1 MKYTD
6 FIEKGYRFA
15 APAWLDTL
23 YLNRHEAGNKSEFAD
38 DMFGKFD
45 IEYLN
50 GGEGHPI
57 ENKDRGIAEHPAYN
71 YCTFTPVKAEGI
83 RFINKEAEDLERH
96 IYKIGVHELWKESYN
111 FRAVRRAD
119 KLYLFVDGRE
129 LGALDIRY
137 PASRIGFCSEGGSPV
152 YSGTLYYHVGQ
163 RRD

>member
-1 MKYTD
+1 
-6 FIEKGYRFA
+6 
-15 APAWLDTL
+15 
-23 YLNRHEAGNKSEFAD
+23 
-38 DMFGKFD
+38 MFSKFD

-50 GGEGHPI
+50 GGEWHPI

-119 KLYLFVDGRE
+119 KAVSVCRRQGSWE
-129 LGALDIRY
+129 LWIYATLH
-137 PASRIGFCSEGGSPV
+137 PASDSV
-152 YSGTLYYHVGQ
+152 
-163 RRD
+163 RRAALGL

>member
-1 MKYTD
+1 MLHLRGWIPFT
-6 FIEKGYRFA
+6 
-15 APAWLDTL
+15 
-23 YLNRHEAGNKSEFAD
+23 NRHEAGNKSEFVD

-50 GGEGHPI
+50 GSEWYPI
-57 ENKDRGIAEHPAYN
+57 ESKSGGVAEHPAYN

-96 IYKIGVHELWKESYN
+96 IYKIGVHELWKDSYN

-129 LGALDIRY
+129 LGTLDIRY
-137 PASRIGFCSEGGSPV
+137 PASRIGFCSEGESPAYKGV
-152 YSGTLYYHVGQ
+152 LYYHIGQ
-163 RRD
+163 VPNQMKP